1 MRTCR
6 LHNQIYDDSSWPIIA
21 VSIAKTTAVVPCAA
35 RLNLARL
42 GALNGCFLVQN
53 LVMQRWRDTVLGN
66 LDVTLGSRYKLE
78 SLMLLRR
85 QDAAT

>member
-6 LHNQIYDDSSWPIIA
+6 HHNRFCDDSSWP
-21 VSIAKTTAVVPCAA
+21 TAVVPCAA

-42 GALNGCFLVQN
+42 GALNGCFLLQN